1 MRRVGEV
8 KRKSKANGKGLG
20 KKENGGRKE
29 KRGIKD

>member
-20 KKENGGRKE
+20 KKEIGEEGE
-29 KRGIKD
+29 KRH